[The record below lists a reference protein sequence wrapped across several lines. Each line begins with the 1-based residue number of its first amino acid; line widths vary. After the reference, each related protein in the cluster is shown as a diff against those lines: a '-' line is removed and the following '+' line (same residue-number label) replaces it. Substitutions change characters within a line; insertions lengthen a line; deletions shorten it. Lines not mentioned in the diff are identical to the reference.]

1 MDMEDMPFKRSWR
14 KPFFAVWTSQAFS
27 LLGSGLVSFAL
38 IWFLTEETGSESV
51 LALGALFTLLP
62 KVLLSPFAGSF
73 VDRFNRRQVML
84 VTDGIVAQLTLFL
97 FILFRTG
104 HVQIWHIFTL
114 NFLRS
119 LGGTFQQPAMQAST
133 ALMVPKEHL
142 TRVGGMN
149 RILSGLLTIA
159 VPPAGALLISLFAIE
174 TVLLIDV
181 VTALAAIG
189 ILMVTQIPQPERPLD
204 GAAGKAG
211 LWQETRQGIRYV
223 YQHPSLFYVVMTCT
237 LANIFLGPALA
248 FKPLLVTQIFHGGA
262 MELSTMSSIT
272 GLGIIAGGLI
282 MGSWTGIRRKL
293 VVSGLGWAGVGVCY
307 IVIACLHGSAFA
319 ALLVFSFG
327 AGLSSSVGGATLDA
341 YYQATVRPELQ
352 GRVFAVLLM
361 LDNLTVPLGLVLA
374 AALGSRV
381 PLRIWFI
388 LVGASHAIL
397 GIGWQFSKRIRQAED
412 PVLADNAR

>member
-84 VTDGIVAQLTLFL
+84 VTDGIVALLTLFL

-159 VPPAGALLISLFAIE
+159 VPPAGAL
-174 TVLLIDV
+174 
-181 VTALAAIG
+181 
-189 ILMVTQIPQPERPLD
+189 
-204 GAAGKAG
+204 
-211 LWQETRQGIRYV
+211 
-223 YQHPSLFYVVMTCT
+223 
-237 LANIFLGPALA
+237 
-248 FKPLLVTQIFHGGA
+248 
-262 MELSTMSSIT
+262 
-272 GLGIIAGGLI
+272 
-282 MGSWTGIRRKL
+282 
-293 VVSGLGWAGVGVCY
+293 
-307 IVIACLHGSAFA
+307 
-319 ALLVFSFG
+319 
-327 AGLSSSVGGATLDA
+327 
-341 YYQATVRPELQ
+341 
-352 GRVFAVLLM
+352 
-361 LDNLTVPLGLVLA
+361 
-374 AALGSRV
+374 
-381 PLRIWFI
+381 
-388 LVGASHAIL
+388 
-397 GIGWQFSKRIRQAED
+397 
-412 PVLADNAR
+412 